1 MHKHVNPTQAKR
13 VLLKGK
19 QTPKPTV
26 DGDNFAK
33 KTDERFYLATPY
45 PNFNVDC
52 DVFFQVIA
60 GRFRGNNFANLLW
73 CRAQH

>member
-1 MHKHVNPTQAKR
+1 MYTMGASNS
-13 VLLKGK
+13 
-19 QTPKPTV
+19 V
-26 DGDNFAK
+26 DGNKFAK
-33 KTDERFYLATPY
+33 KTDERFYVATPY

-52 DVFFQVIA
+52 DVFLFQVIA